1 MLYLQCPK
9 RGYSGT
15 AVVLEPDHWGLSSY
29 SVARQGWLCPAWLAL
44 KMRRMTNADL
54 QNLID
59 DKTKP
64 VGSLGRLEK
73 LAVRAASILGHHH
86 TGEIGATLT
95 IFAGDHGIAA
105 NGVSAFPQE
114 VTGQMVAN
122 FLAGGAAANVIAAT
136 LNIPVTVVDCGIATV
151 PVTDP
156 ALVDMRLGAGTAD
169 SAAGPAMTVE
179 TAQRAIEQGRRF
191 GSALPGS
198 IACFG
203 EMGIANTSAATLVV
217 HKLSGLEI
225 ARLVGRGTGLDDAA
239 LSHKRTVLERAAA
252 RTGELAPMKVLA
264 EVGGFE
270 IGTMAGAMIGASQA
284 GKLIVV
290 DGFIATSAAALARAI
305 EPASAEAFVY
315 AHRSAEQGHR
325 ALLEWLGA
333 DPLLDFDMRL
343 GEGTGA
349 LLAVPMIR
357 AALSLFAM
365 ASFSQAGVSGTE
377 GAVP

>member
-1 MLYLQCPK
+1 
-9 RGYSGT
+9 
-15 AVVLEPDHWGLSSY
+15 
-29 SVARQGWLCPAWLAL
+29 
-44 KMRRMTNADL
+44 MTKADL
-54 QNLID
+54 QSILD

-73 LAVRAASILGHHH
+73 LAVQAASVLGHEQ
-86 TGEIGATLT
+86 TEEAAATLT

-122 FLAGGAAANVIAAT
+122 FLAGGAAANAIANT
-136 LNIPVTVVDCGIATV
+136 LGIPVTVVDCGIAT
-151 PVTDP
+151 PP
-156 ALVDMRLGAGTAD
+156 SGHSALVKMRLGEGTAD
-169 SAAGPAMTVE
+169 SVKGPAMTPDC
-179 TAQRAIEQGRRF
+179 ARRAVDQGRRYSVDLA
-191 GSALPGS
+191 GK

-225 ARLVGRGTGLDDAA
+225 AKLVGRGTGLDDAA
-239 LSHKRTVLERAAA
+239 LAHKQDVLERAAK
-252 RTGELAPMKVLA
+252 RTGQLAPLEVLA

-270 IGTMAGAMIGASQA
+270 IGTMAGAMIGAAEA
-284 GKLIVV
+284 GKLVVV
-290 DGFIATSAAALARAI
+290 DGFIATSSAALARAI
-305 EPASAEAFVY
+305 EPACAKAFVY

-325 ALLEWLGA
+325 ALLEWLEA

-357 AALSLFAM
+357 AALSLFSM
-365 ASFSQAGVSGTE
+365 ASFSQAGVSGAETV
-377 GAVP
+377 AS

>member
-1 MLYLQCPK
+1 
-9 RGYSGT
+9 
-15 AVVLEPDHWGLSSY
+15 
-29 SVARQGWLCPAWLAL
+29 
-44 KMRRMTNADL
+44 MTKADL
-54 QNLID
+54 QSILD

-73 LAVRAASILGHHH
+73 LAVQAASVLGHEL
-86 TGEIGATLT
+86 TEQAAATLT

-122 FLAGGAAANVIAAT
+122 FLAGGAGANAIANT
-136 LNIPVTVVDCGIATV
+136 LGIPVTVVDCGIAT
-151 PVTDP
+151 PP
-156 ALVDMRLGAGTAD
+156 SGRSALVNMRLGEGTAD
-169 SAAGPAMTVE
+169 SAKGPAMTSDC
-179 TAQRAIEQGRRF
+179 ARRAVDQGRRY
-191 GSALPGS
+191 GVDLAGK

-225 ARLVGRGTGLDDAA
+225 AKLVGRGTGLDDAA
-239 LSHKRTVLERAAA
+239 LSHKQEVLECAAK
-252 RTGELAPMKVLA
+252 RTGQLAPLEVLA

-270 IGTMAGAMIGASQA
+270 IGTMAGAMIGAAEA
-284 GKLIVV
+284 GKLVVV
-290 DGFIATSAAALARAI
+290 DGFIATSSAALARAI
-305 EPASAEAFVY
+305 EPACAKAFVY

-325 ALLEWLGA
+325 ALLEWLEA

-349 LLAVPMIR
+349 LLAVPMIHS
-357 AALSLFAM
+357 ALSLFSM
-365 ASFSQAGVSGTE
+365 ASFSQAGVSGAETV
-377 GAVP
+377 AS